1 MSKMERNQK
10 RRGFMKSILSIV
22 AKPSAPVQCSSKVK
36 PSPPSQPRQSGHVRF
51 YKEEISSAKIPPSM
65 PRTFSAAKPVA
76 GFYGSS
82 TTGVFNDYG
91 GDENVDMKAA
101 NYISNVRERFK
112 LANVDL
118 GHRMR

>member
-10 RRGFMKSILSIV
+10 RRGFMKSILSVV

-36 PSPPSQPRQSGHVRF
+36 PSPPRQSGHVGF
-51 YKEEISSAKIPPSM
+51 YKEEISSAKPPPSM
-65 PRTFSAAKPVA
+65 PRTFSGAKPVA

-82 TTGVFNDYG
+82 TTGVFCLNDFG

-112 LANVDL
+112 LVNVDL
-118 GHRMR
+118 DHRMR